1 MKYTPFSL
9 LLLTLGSGSALAAQ
23 SDIAHLCAMLHEFDC
38 SLVSQAIP
46 AQQQRAYAGTEETV
60 TRNDASIKALEDKSN
75 ALRDEDQQFSAAA
88 YQKACDMVLT
98 KNPFL
103 SECNVISTHTV
114 EDTDPVQLDDMQWG
128 NSRLNEYRTIELR
141 VLSPAIEAIRQENVQ
156 HHQQMLDAIKV
167 NDAEEKTL
175 KKSNSEAYD
184 QRNTQLR
191 EMRASVITYRNTSLR
206 KLAHLNEDDYIIPWF
221 PCSAHTPHGQATR
234 CFSSSHHL
242 YGITAFVSVSEQSNQ
257 MAAVYFPVGDGEVED
272 AYNNSQS
279 DHAARWMADSA
290 DMHGDP
296 VQAQR
301 MREHI
306 GVMSFTLAGVGNN
319 PHIFMNQDKR

>member
-1 MKYTPFSL
+1 M
-9 LLLTLGSGSALAAQ
+9 Q
-23 SDIAHLCAMLHEFDC
+23 SH
-38 SLVSQAIP
+38 
-46 AQQQRAYAGTEETV
+46 QR
-60 TRNDASIKALEDKSN
+60 
-75 ALRDEDQQFSAAA
+75 
-88 YQKACDMVLT
+88 
-98 KNPFL
+98 
-103 SECNVISTHTV
+103 
-114 EDTDPVQLDDMQWG
+114 
-128 NSRLNEYRTIELR
+128 
-141 VLSPAIEAIRQENVQ
+141 EA
-156 HHQQMLDAIKV
+156 
-167 NDAEEKTL
+167 
-175 KKSNSEAYD
+175 
-184 QRNTQLR
+184 
-191 EMRASVITYRNTSLR
+191 LR
-206 KLAHLNEDDYIIPWF
+206 KLAHLTEDDYIIPFF
-221 PCSAHTPHGQATR
+221 PCSAHTPNGQATR

-296 VQAQR
+296 VQAER